1 MFRSLQ
7 NRGVQVAAIGLLA
20 LAAAR
25 GFAQDVQPG
34 FGDPLLGR
42 WDITVHDSGGDYPSW
57 LEVQLR
63 TEHQLMG
70 RFVGRFGSVR
80 YVTDLQYAGNRVT
93 FRVPVQYEQQTQD
106 LSFEGTL
113 EGDAIA
119 GSTLDK
125 DGASLTWSGVRA
137 PSLMRRSRPRWQ
149 RPVTLFNGRDLSG
162 WRPRD
167 NASAA
172 CWTVEEQLLV
182 ATPPCVDL
190 ITEQTFE
197 DFKLHVEFR
206 YPPGSNSGVY
216 LRGRYEVQ
224 IQDDAGKAPD
234 PLRIGGVYG
243 FLAPA
248 IIAARAAGEWQTL
261 DVTLTGRR
269 ITVVLN
275 GAMIIDAGEIPGIT
289 GGAIDSDEDRPG
301 PIMLQ
306 GDHGPIQFRRVR
318 LTPLLA
324 ARRN

>member
-1 MFRSLQ
+1 
-7 NRGVQVAAIGLLA
+7 
-20 LAAAR
+20 
-25 GFAQDVQPG
+25 
-34 FGDPLLGR
+34 
-42 WDITVHDSGGDYPSW
+42 
-57 LEVQLR
+57 
-63 TEHQLMG
+63 
-70 RFVGRFGSVR
+70 
-80 YVTDLQYAGNRVT
+80 
-93 FRVPVQYEQQTQD
+93 
-106 LSFEGTL
+106 
-113 EGDAIA
+113 
-119 GSTLDK
+119 
-125 DGASLTWSGVRA
+125 
-137 PSLMRRSRPRWQ
+137 
-149 RPVTLFNGRDLSG
+149 
-162 WRPRD
+162 
-167 NASAA
+167 
-172 CWTVEEQLLV
+172 
-182 ATPPCVDL
+182 
-190 ITEQTFE
+190 
-197 DFKLHVEFR
+197 
-206 YPPGSNSGVY
+206 VY